1 MSVMPE
7 NEPPHYDTDAV
18 TGNEIYP
25 ERDGDH
31 FYIATTDETRI
42 FAKKKDGTPY
52 YARKSTGE
60 EFYPHINGLPVYV
73 YDPDQSVRYA
83 LDALG
88 KPVYPKD
95 AQGDEIYVRRKDGRM
110 SIGKNK
116 DDNHVYARKNGL
128 LRSESYYPED
138 GEIGYRKDG
147 TPVYCT
153 RPEQPFV
160 LYPTDAQGNEFYL
173 RGKNSP
179 SDFIHYADDDDP
191 KAILWPVGS
200 YARDRL
206 GNDIYPVR
214 VLDGG
219 LSMDVIPVNLNYTRN
234 RNEEYIYPLD
244 EYGNEYTWVD
254 WTVEEHAFPVGYPVT
269 HDGFVIVPNVQNR
282 PFFLPVDV
290 SKEPEVTLSRIV
302 HLLPRQPS
310 TDFLTNVPAVRLSR
324 NVNRGVDYAR
334 EPVRDLTLYVNDA
347 GDTSY
352 TVDPRGDQ
360 VYRDTLD
367 VTQLFATR
375 DGKPYYARR
384 ADGSEYYPTVGGG
397 HVLLSDAGGKQRYAR
412 RRQKEIYPRG
422 RDGRDYVIL
431 VQGRPVY
438 ATDEE
443 GRAYYP
449 QGGDGKEYLV
459 SMEWIHHNGTVIY
472 PVQNLPPDPSN
483 PAHTNTLISSS
494 HPLKALRI
502 PYYPWD
508 GMTEQYGRNSD
519 GSYQFLQVPGEH
531 HPRYARKLDPS
542 TNQKVEFYPPDHGC
556 IYMGDEPLYA
566 LDAQN
571 HPIFPVNGDRDE
583 YYLPHKSLD
592 MDPIHYYVAGNWFPL
607 PRFLYRGGGRAI
619 FGVPLTVQGVPYR
632 NHVMNALNGFVAPR
646 KRTPCQVCID
656 VMDWSRPYRFDMIR
670 DHVVRLRFMM
680 PDDGLEGD
688 DHWKRLIQLDK
699 DTFKYLVARIMAE
712 KDWSRCRKN

>member
-116 DDNHVYARKNGL
+116 EENHVYARKNVL

-138 GEIGYRKDG
+138 GGIGYRKDG

-153 RPEQPFV
+153 RPEEPFV

-173 RGKNSP
+173 REKNSQ

-191 KAILWPVGS
+191 KAILWMVVS

-214 VLDGG
+214 ALDGG
-219 LSMDVIPVNLNYTRN
+219 LTMDVIPV
-234 RNEEYIYPLD
+234 
-244 EYGNEYTWVD
+244 
-254 WTVEEHAFPVGYPVT
+254 
-269 HDGFVIVPNVQNR
+269 
-282 PFFLPVDV
+282 
-290 SKEPEVTLSRIV
+290 TLS
-302 HLLPRQPS
+302 
-310 TDFLTNVPAVRLSR
+310 
-324 NVNRGVDYAR
+324 YAH
-334 EPVRDLTLYVNDA
+334 
-347 GDTSY
+347 
-352 TVDPRGDQ
+352 PRGDQ

-375 DGKPYYARR
+375 DGKSYYARR
-384 ADGSEYYPTVGGG
+384 ANGSEYYPTVDGG
-397 HVLLSDAGGKQRYAR
+397 HVLLSDAGGKERYAR

-459 SMEWIHHNGTVIY
+459 SMEWIHHNG
-472 PVQNLPPDPSN
+472 PSSI
-483 PAHTNTLISSS
+483 PFKTSPLIPRNQPIPIPSS
-494 HPLKALRI
+494 
-502 PYYPWD
+502 
-508 GMTEQYGRNSD
+508 
-519 GSYQFLQVPGEH
+519 
-531 HPRYARKLDPS
+531 
-542 TNQKVEFYPPDHGC
+542 
-556 IYMGDEPLYA
+556 
-566 LDAQN
+566 
-571 HPIFPVNGDRDE
+571 
-583 YYLPHKSLD
+583 LPHTL
-592 MDPIHYYVAGNWFPL
+592 
-607 PRFLYRGGGRAI
+607 
-619 FGVPLTVQGVPYR
+619 
-632 NHVMNALNGFVAPR
+632 
-646 KRTPCQVCID
+646 
-656 VMDWSRPYRFDMIR
+656 
-670 DHVVRLRFMM
+670 
-680 PDDGLEGD
+680 
-688 DHWKRLIQLDK
+688 
-699 DTFKYLVARIMAE
+699 
-712 KDWSRCRKN
+712 